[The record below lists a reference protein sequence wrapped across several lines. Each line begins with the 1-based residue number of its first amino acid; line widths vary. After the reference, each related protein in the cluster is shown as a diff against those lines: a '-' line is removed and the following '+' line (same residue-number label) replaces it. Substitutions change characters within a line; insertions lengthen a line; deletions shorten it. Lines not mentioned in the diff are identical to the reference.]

1 MGVSFTV
8 LNSTASH
15 DGGIITKCRVGRKV
29 GIICV
34 CDLGLVVVVVVGER
48 VEL

>member
-8 LNSTASH
+8 HRH
-15 DGGIITKCRVGRKV
+15 DRGLITKCRVGRKV
-29 GIICV
+29 GIISV